1 MRYGGHNPAEQNGD
15 ACRDN
20 GAEHFCGQSYDAAR
34 ISGGILRK
42 VN

>member
-1 MRYGGHNPAEQNGD
+1 MAVTIPLKRTAMPVATTVLSIS
-15 ACRDN
+15 AVK
-20 GAEHFCGQSYDAAR
+20 AIIAAR